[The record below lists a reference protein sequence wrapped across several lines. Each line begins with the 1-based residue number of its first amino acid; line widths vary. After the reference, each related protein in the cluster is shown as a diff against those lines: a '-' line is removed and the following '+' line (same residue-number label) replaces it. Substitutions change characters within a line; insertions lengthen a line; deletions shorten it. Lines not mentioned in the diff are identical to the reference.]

1 MTTETWTPDSSLS
14 PQDKLIDQN
23 FLKTI
28 AEKLEENGHLDISC
42 MVTPQEKEKNRT
54 MMQLSEKEWTPT
66 LENISNSNIIALIK
80 FFTLAEKEFSGWQGN
95 EKSPVIYLA
104 KALRR
109 RGETLDKDL
118 LHWIKAN
125 SDNKFLPYGP
135 L

>member
-80 FFTLAEKEFSGWQGN
+80 FFNTT
-95 EKSPVIYLA
+95 
-104 KALRR
+104 R
-109 RGETLDKDL
+109 
-118 LHWIKAN
+118 
-125 SDNKFLPYGP
+125 
-135 L
+135 